1 MNIHVDTIEQYKI
14 LQHIKK
20 HFFINRITIYLVSP
34 TSLSITDCMG
44 KCLIFEYHN
53 GVILTQDVKNR
64 GILTPLFSL
73 TTYACNLNI
82 RIVYQFYQMPD
93 QQLQ

>member
-20 HFFINRITIYLVSP
+20 HFFIDKITISIVSP
-34 TSLSITDCMG
+34 TSLSITDCVG
-44 KCLIFEYHN
+44 ECLIFEYHN

-64 GILTPLFSL
+64 GF
-73 TTYACNLNI
+73 
-82 RIVYQFYQMPD
+82 
-93 QQLQ
+93 

>member
-44 KCLIFEYHN
+44 EN
-53 GVILTQDVKNR
+53 
-64 GILTPLFSL
+64 
-73 TTYACNLNI
+73 A
-82 RIVYQFYQMPD
+82 
-93 QQLQ
+93 